1 MKGKE
6 TREDRTRGD
15 GRTRG
20 GDRPHGGRRRRRAA
34 PPPEGPRTSGAAPAP
49 GTARGRLDR
58 ERVVTAAA
66 DLVKQYGP
74 AALTMRGLAAELGT
88 AVTSIYWH
96 VGNRES
102 LLDALVERT
111 VTDLGELRPAG
122 RTPAR
127 RVVCVARAL
136 RRQLRD
142 HPHLVAMVHERG
154 LTERMFL
161 PAQRVL
167 AHEMHAA
174 GLRGARA
181 ADAVR
186 AVQVHVV
193 GHVLVER
200 NRERAP
206 VQRPGE
212 QQLWEAR
219 TVGDDPALGRAL
231 AQPLDTQRLFTLSV
245 RALVA
250 GLLGPGGDR
259 TAGHGGGAADTGKG
273 GRARGG
279 GATAP
284 GPAN

>member
-6 TREDRTRGD
+6 TRTHLNREDV
-15 GRTRG
+15 
-20 GDRPHGGRRRRRAA
+20 
-34 PPPEGPRTSGAAPAP
+34 
-49 GTARGRLDR
+49 LD
-58 ERVVTAAA
+58 AAA
-66 DLVKQYGP
+66 NLVKQHGP
-74 AALTMRGLAAELGT
+74 AALTMRKLAAELGT

-111 VTDLGELRPAG
+111 VADLGEIRPSGA
-122 RTPAR
+122 TPAR
-127 RVVCVARAL
+127 RVVSVARAL

-161 PAQRVL
+161 PAQRALV
-167 AHEMHAA
+167 HEVHAA

-186 AVQVHVV
+186 AVQIHVV

-212 QQLWEAR
+212 DELWTAETAER
-219 TVGDDPALGRAL
+219 DAALARAL
-231 AQPLDTQRLFTLSV
+231 AGPLDPEALFTTSV

-250 GLLGPGGDR
+250 GLLGPGD
-259 TAGHGGGAADTGKG
+259 
-273 GRARGG
+273 
-279 GATAP
+279 
-284 GPAN
+284 

>member
-1 MKGKE
+1 MN
-6 TREDRTRGD
+6 REQVLD
-15 GRTRG
+15 
-20 GDRPHGGRRRRRAA
+20 AA
-34 PPPEGPRTSGAAPAP
+34 
-49 GTARGRLDR
+49 TA
-58 ERVVTAAA
+58 
-66 DLVKQYGP
+66 LVKQHGP
-74 AALTMRGLAAELGT
+74 QGMTMRKLAAELGT

-111 VTDLGELRPAG
+111 VADLREIRPSG
-122 RTPAR
+122 RTPAV
-127 RVVCVARAL
+127 RVVSVARAL

-167 AHEMHAA
+167 VHEMHAA

-212 QQLWEAR
+212 EELW
-219 TVGDDPALGRAL
+219 TVETAEDDPELAGAL
-231 AQPLDTQRLFTLSV
+231 AAPFDPEALFTTSV

-250 GLLGPGGDR
+250 GLLGPG
-259 TAGHGGGAADTGKG
+259 T
-273 GRARGG
+273 
-279 GATAP
+279 
-284 GPAN
+284 

>member
-1 MKGKE
+1 MKSEE
-6 TREDRTRGD
+6 TRTHLNREQVL
-15 GRTRG
+15 
-20 GDRPHGGRRRRRAA
+20 A
-34 PPPEGPRTSGAAPAP
+34 
-49 GTARGRLDR
+49 TA
-58 ERVVTAAA
+58 TA
-66 DLVKQYGP
+66 LVKQHGP
-74 AALTMRGLAAELGT
+74 QALTMRKLAAELGT

-111 VTDLGELRPAG
+111 VADLGEIRPTGA
-122 RTPAR
+122 TPAR
-127 RVVCVARAL
+127 RIVSVAFAL

-161 PAQRVL
+161 PAQQVL
-167 AHEMHAA
+167 VHEVHAA
-174 GLRGARA
+174 GLCGARA

-212 QQLWEAR
+212 EELWGAQTAEQ
-219 TVGDDPALGRAL
+219 DPALARAL
-231 AQPLDTQRLFTLSV
+231 ARPVDPEALFTVSV
-245 RALVA
+245 VALVS
-250 GLLGPGGDR
+250 GLLGEE
-259 TAGHGGGAADTGKG
+259 AGHGAD
-273 GRARGG
+273 R
-279 GATAP
+279 
-284 GPAN
+284 